1 MKLELSITPEQN
13 GRELK
18 SIMKNELRL
27 SVSLIRKLKAA
38 SSIYVNGNPV
48 FTNYRVKTG
57 DKVVLLITEQEA
69 DFPSE
74 KSSLNILYE
83 DEYLLAVDKPQ
94 GLIVHPSH
102 SRLTGTLANYALAHI
117 LENGGDSCHLINR
130 LDRDTGGVVL
140 FSKSGHVKSLMTG
153 RITEKE
159 YLAVVCGT
167 PASSNGTI
175 EQPIRR
181 AREGDML
188 RIVAP
193 DGDYSRTD
201 YEVLD
206 ITGELS
212 LLRLK
217 LHTGRTHQIRVHM
230 KHLGCP
236 ILGDKLYS
244 TEESRCLSEKEG
256 IEVQQLHAKHLVF
269 IHPFTN
275 LTVELSSLPSWTI
288 LKNFEASY

>member
-1 MKLELSITPEQN
+1 MRLCLSISPEQS

-18 SIMKNELRL
+18 TIMKNELRL

-38 SSIYVNGNPV
+38 SGIFVNGSSV
-48 FTNYRVKTG
+48 FTNYHVKTG
-57 DKVVLLITEQEA
+57 DKVIIQIREPEA
-69 DFPSE
+69 DFPPE
-74 KSSLNILYE
+74 KCGLSILYE

-94 GLIVHPSH
+94 GMLVHPSH
-102 SRLTGTLANYALAHI
+102 SRLTGTLANYALAYI
-117 LENGGDSCHLINR
+117 LDNGGDSCHLVNR

-153 RITEKE
+153 KITEKE

-167 PASSNGTI
+167 PASSSGVI

-188 RIVAP
+188 RIVSP

-201 YEVLD
+201 YEVVD
-206 ITGELS
+206 STGELS

-236 ILGDKLYS
+236 ILGDRLYL
-244 TEESRCLSEKEG
+244 TEESRYLAEKEG
-256 IEVQQLHAKHLVF
+256 IEAQMLHAKRLVF
-269 IHPFTN
+269 VHPFTK
-275 LTVELSSLPSWTI
+275 LTIELSSAPSWDI
-288 LKNFEASY
+288 LKNFKASY